1 MRLRL
6 EEGELRHLLQLQE
19 AEGAAQGEAQVQP
32 KQEEQGEA
40 QEQAQRLQEVQA
52 KTQARGSS
60 SFMVPRCWH
69 ERHWMGSGNQKARA
83 AAGPNFF

>member
-52 KTQARGSS
+52 KTQAEAQPKQTMAVQVALQEEQQNPAGQAEVQV
-60 SFMVPRCWH
+60 MPR
-69 ERHWMGSGNQKARA
+69 K
-83 AAGPNFF
+83 